1 MCRVKQNTA
10 TTVLAAS
17 LASLLLAGP
26 ASAETGPSNSEPGTA
41 VSGERGKLT
50 GANSNAVQIRLTPIG
65 VAGMGSADLIDHG
78 DRTDVAVGLS
88 RVPSNLANP
97 SLIVE
102 IYKATCGDLRS
113 APIYAVENTL
123 AGYPPAPY
131 YVGGTSSAP
140 RAAAAQCPR
149 PRTSITITVS
159 CASARDCP
167 TGVAR

>member
-10 TTVLAAS
+10 ITVLAAS

-131 YVGGTSSAP
+131 YVGGTLSVSLASL
-140 RAAAAQCPR
+140 RSGAHAIIV
-149 PRTSITITVS
+149 RTSPKAGSVEFACGNI
-159 CASARDCP
+159 A
-167 TGVAR
+167 